1 MAGPG
6 EDGPRSPPEVADRA
20 ASPGASGG
28 ASATDAQG
36 QPPRLRPFEACTEGP
51 FPSAPVS
58 SRMQRSGL
66 CPLAGSPSAVLER
79 WAAALE
85 AKDVDALAALYHRD
99 ATVLGFD
106 VRLQGREDLRDAI
119 AGPVRF
125 LGRVKVHLG
134 ARRAGADGSIIREVT
149 IESRLGCMR
158 ANHSLVVEDG
168 LIRHHFIGTVHR
180 DPGEHAT
187 A

>member
-1 MAGPG
+1 
-6 EDGPRSPPEVADRA
+6 
-20 ASPGASGG
+20 
-28 ASATDAQG
+28 
-36 QPPRLRPFEACTEGP
+36 
-51 FPSAPVS
+51 
-58 SRMQRSGL
+58 MQRSEL
-66 CPLAGSPSAVLER
+66 CPLTDSPAHVLER

-85 AKDVDALAALYHRD
+85 AKDADALAALYHAD

-106 VRLQGREDLRDAI
+106 VRIRGREDLRDAL
-119 AGPVRF
+119 AGPIRF

-134 ARRAGADGSIIREVT
+134 ARRASDDDCLIRELT

-158 ANHSLVVEDG
+158 ANHSLVVRDG